1 MTTGPR
7 AADDAPRIPTAPP
20 RRRPTMKDIAERAG
34 VSPSAV
40 SFALNDRDGVS
51 PATRARIREVAE
63 ELGWQPNSAA
73 RALSGERSGCVGL
86 VLARPARTLGVESF
100 FLQLV
105 SGIQEALAARRVA
118 LLFQVVEDLDA
129 ECTTYRRW
137 WAERRVDG
145 VLVVDPRTEDPR
157 PALLASLTLP
167 TVVIGDTQPAPTASK
182 APGSV
187 PDSVSEVSPGPAPG
201 LGTSPGVSQDPA
213 PVLGTSPGPAL
224 IPGANPNPTPISSV
238 SPNPGASPD
247 ATPDPGATSGPA
259 PIPDANPG
267 PAPIPGTSPALAPVP
282 GISPSPALIPGTS
295 PDPTPVP
302 DASPSPAPV
311 PGASPAPM
319 PVPDAS
325 PSPAPVPGAS
335 PAPMPVPDA
344 SPDATPV
351 PDANP
356 SFAPVPGASP
366 DPTSIPSTSPGSS
379 PDPAPDL
386 APVPN
391 LGFAPSPD
399 RISVSAPSGLTPIPA
414 SAPSLGRAPAAAPSP
429 GSTPGPSHNLTTPG
443 PLPDP
448 SPDRGSAPATS
459 GLTPSPS
466 PNRGPAPDPDPRPGP
481 VSSPT
486 TSTVTCQEPPPDS
499 GHPSASSSTPTSA
512 PATALA
518 LAPTSPLAPPSP
530 SPSSPLST
538 IWADDAAAMRSIIDH
553 LHALGHRRIVHIA
566 GLPGLAHTDRRVA
579 ALRAEAARL
588 GMDAADVRSVCTDYS
603 DEQGAEATRRLLAA
617 PRPPTA
623 IVYDNDVMAVAGA
636 AVAAGLGVP
645 VPGALSIVA
654 WDDSPLCRVTHPRLT
669 SLVRDTAG
677 FGRLAAQELLSLL
690 DGAPTRRLQAELP
703 HLELRE
709 STTRAP

>member
-1 MTTGPR
+1 MTTGPP
-7 AADDAPRIPTAPP
+7 AAGDAPRIPTAPP

-51 PATRARIREVAE
+51 PGTRARIREVAE

-105 SGIQEALAARRVA
+105 SGIQEALAPRRVA

-129 ECTTYRRW
+129 ECATYRRW

-167 TVVIGDTQPAPTASK
+167 TVVIGDTQAGAE
-182 APGSV
+182 A
-187 PDSVSEVSPGPAPG
+187 GPP
-201 LGTSPGVSQDPA
+201 
-213 PVLGTSPGPAL
+213 
-224 IPGANPNPTPISSV
+224 
-238 SPNPGASPD
+238 
-247 ATPDPGATSGPA
+247 
-259 PIPDANPG
+259 
-267 PAPIPGTSPALAPVP
+267 
-282 GISPSPALIPGTS
+282 
-295 PDPTPVP
+295 
-302 DASPSPAPV
+302 
-311 PGASPAPM
+311 
-319 PVPDAS
+319 
-325 PSPAPVPGAS
+325 
-335 PAPMPVPDA
+335 
-344 SPDATPV
+344 
-351 PDANP
+351 
-356 SFAPVPGASP
+356 
-366 DPTSIPSTSPGSS
+366 
-379 PDPAPDL
+379 
-386 APVPN
+386 
-391 LGFAPSPD
+391 
-399 RISVSAPSGLTPIPA
+399 
-414 SAPSLGRAPAAAPSP
+414 
-429 GSTPGPSHNLTTPG
+429 
-443 PLPDP
+443 
-448 SPDRGSAPATS
+448 
-459 GLTPSPS
+459 
-466 PNRGPAPDPDPRPGP
+466 
-481 VSSPT
+481 
-486 TSTVTCQEPPPDS
+486 
-499 GHPSASSSTPTSA
+499 
-512 PATALA
+512 PATA
-518 LAPTSPLAPPSP
+518 
-530 SPSSPLST
+530 PLST

-566 GLPGLAHTDRRVA
+566 GLPGLAHTERRVA

-588 GMDAADVRSVCTDYS
+588 GLDATDVHSVCTDYS
-603 DEQGAEATRRLLAA
+603 DEQGAEATRRLLAT

-636 AVAAGLGVP
+636 AVAAGRGVP